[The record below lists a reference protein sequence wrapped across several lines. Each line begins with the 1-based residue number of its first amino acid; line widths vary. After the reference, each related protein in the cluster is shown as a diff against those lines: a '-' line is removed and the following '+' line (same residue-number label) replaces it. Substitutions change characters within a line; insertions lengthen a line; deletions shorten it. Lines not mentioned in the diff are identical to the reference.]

1 MLIEC
6 HVKQLV
12 ALPALLARK
21 SRPELSEVHKS
32 DKGNSLIAC
41 MGIYNTILSSHPDQA
56 TCPPHSGVCI
66 YLHRVCDLPLTLP
79 SVDCL
84 IVSSVGEQ
92 VNSTNPDLVVRSIT
106 LESLT
111 DGETD
116 TMKIFHY
123 TNWPQYGKL

>member
-1 MLIEC
+1 MSCQATSI
-6 HVKQLV
+6 
-12 ALPALLARK
+12 ALPAFLARK
-21 SRPELSEVHKS
+21 SRPELGEVH
-32 DKGNSLIAC
+32 NAWE
-41 MGIYNTILSSHPDQA
+41 YNNIILPDQA
-56 TCPPHSGVCI
+56 MCPPHSGVCT
-66 YLHRVCDLPLTLP
+66 YLHHVCDLPLTLP